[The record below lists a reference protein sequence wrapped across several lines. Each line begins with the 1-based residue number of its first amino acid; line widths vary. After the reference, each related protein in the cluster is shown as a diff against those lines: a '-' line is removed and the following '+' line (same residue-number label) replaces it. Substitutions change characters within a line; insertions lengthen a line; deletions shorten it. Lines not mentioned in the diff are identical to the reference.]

1 MARPLPQ
8 IVAGEAPR
16 IALLKEVSARDL
28 TAIFTAVIAEDA
40 SLLDGVQAAH
50 PLLRAGF
57 GVERTPFTQ
66 LDLLLAGGFPTAYGT
81 GQWFR
86 LYIILPQLHRLADG
100 PDRAGNG
107 LRIWVYFL
115 PFGRASSMAM
125 LSTGAAGICTRSIRV
140 WAVQPV
146 RQSASAKRSIILSL
160 TFILSQICP
169 HLNTLFYF
177 HILLTLLL
185 SCVIMIAQNCSNR
198 NSFQDRRKEKADGRD
213 DAGLSEGNRLHAV

>member
-1 MARPLPQ
+1 MP
-8 IVAGEAPR
+8 
-16 IALLKEVSARDL
+16 ARDL

-40 SLLDGVQAAH
+40 SLLDGVQTAH
-50 PLLRAGF
+50 PLLWTGF

-86 LYIILPQLHRLADG
+86 FCVLLSQLHRLPDG
-100 PDRAGNG
+100 PGRAGNG
-107 LRIWVYFL
+107 LCVRVYFL
-115 PFGRASSMAM
+115 PFGSSSAAM
-125 LSTGAAGICTRSIRV
+125 LSAAGTGICTRSIRV
-140 WAVQPV
+140 WAVQPAI
-146 RQSASAKRSIILSL
+146 QSASTKRNIILFIGILLSL

-169 HLNTLFYF
+169 RLNTLFYF

-213 DAGLSEGNRLHAV
+213 DAGLPEGNRLHAV